1 MEDVQFFLS
10 PFHSL
15 HLFQLFQADCVY
27 KKSLEDACY
36 FLLQSV
42 SLVFYSFS
50 LFQLFQWNMSNFFKS
65 VSFVTLVSAVSGR
78 FVYKKSLEH
87 ACYLLLQS
95 VSLVFYSF
103 SLFQLFQWNMSNF
116 FKSVS
121 FVTLVSAVSGRFVY
135 KKSLEHACY
144 LLLQSVSLVFYSFSL
159 FQLFQWKMSNF
170 FKPVSFVTLVSAV
183 SGRLCL

>member
-1 MEDVQFFLS
+1 M
-10 PFHSL
+10 
-15 HLFQLFQADCVY
+15 FQQFQADCVY

-50 LFQLFQWNMSNFFKS
+50 LFQLFQWKMSNFFNPFHS
-65 VSFVTLVSAVSGR
+65 LHLFQQFQADC
-78 FVYKKSLEH
+78 VYKKSLED

-103 SLFQLFQWNMSNF
+103 SLFQLVQWKMSNI

-121 FVTLVSAVSGRFVY
+121 FVTLVSAVSGR
-135 KKSLEHACY
+135 
-144 LLLQSVSLVFYSFSL
+144 
-159 FQLFQWKMSNF
+159 
-170 FKPVSFVTLVSAV
+170 
-183 SGRLCL
+183 LCL

>member
-27 KKSLEDACY
+27 KKSLED
-36 FLLQSV
+36 V
-42 SLVFYSFS
+42 
-50 LFQLFQWNMSNFFKS
+50 
-65 VSFVTLVSAVSGR
+65 
-78 FVYKKSLEH
+78 
-87 ACYLLLQS
+87 CYLLLQS
-95 VSLVFYSF
+95 V
-103 SLFQLFQWNMSNF
+103 
-116 FKSVS
+116 
-121 FVTLVSAVSGRFVY
+121 T
-135 KKSLEHACY
+135 
-144 LLLQSVSLVFYSFSL
+144 LVFYSFSL